1 MTPQLKGSFE
11 EALIGTGLLMPEHR
25 DDIFSI
31 PEKYFLACSKAFKEL
46 KARYEKGYEGVQL
59 SDGYDYFL
67 VHQTQNVE
75 QYKSI
80 IKDTYTRVQAYNTIK
95 RAEQLLS
102 DENQDVEEAISQISA
117 LTSDLSD
124 SSTMTDL
131 NHALVGV
138 LDSMEKIRS
147 GSPDESMK
155 TNLAFE
161 KHFSGFERGK
171 VYVIAARPA
180 MGKSAFA
187 LEIARRIAKNGQPVG
202 VMSLEMSNESLAFR
216 LLTAEVGMDAR
227 YLKHAQFESE
237 KQYEK
242 VLYTASELSKIPIY
256 LDDNSFL
263 NANTLRTRAHI
274 MKKKHGI
281 EMLIIDYLQLMTG
294 SNETRERDIAEASR
308 MCKVLSKE
316 LSIPVI
322 ALAQLNRGVEQRPNK
337 RPLLSDLR
345 ESGAI
350 EQDADVVMTL
360 YRPEYYN
367 KMHYGEGDPEDFTG
381 DSTRDICEVG
391 IVKNREGD
399 TGIVRQ
405 KFIKKEM
412 RFTNLDGYDLAF
424 GRDA

>member
-1 MTPQLKGSFE
+1 MTPQLKGGFE

-25 DDIFSI
+25 DEIFSI

-95 RAEQLLS
+95 RAENLLS
-102 DENQDVEEAISQISA
+102 DENQNVEEAISQISA

-138 LDSMEKIRS
+138 LDSIAKYKD
-147 GSPDESMK
+147 GFADESMK

-187 LEIARRIAKNGQPVG
+187 LEVARRIAKNGQPVG

-227 YLKHAQFESE
+227 LLKHGHLDDDKYAEVLEVASRLSE
-237 KQYEK
+237 
-242 VLYTASELSKIPIY
+242 IPIY
-256 LDDNSFL
+256 FDDNSFL

-316 LSIPVI
+316 LSIPVV

>member
-1 MTPQLKGSFE
+1 MTPQLRGGFE
-11 EALIGTGLLMPEHR
+11 EALIGTALLFPENQ
-25 DDIFSI
+25 DDVFSL
-31 PEKYFLACSKAFKEL
+31 PEKYFITCSKAFKEL
-46 KARYEKGYEGVQL
+46 KSRYEKGYEGAQL
-59 SDGYDYFL
+59 SDGYDYFMA
-67 VHQTQNVE
+67 HQTQNIE

-80 IKDTYTRVQAYNTIK
+80 VKDTYTRVQAFRTIK
-95 RAEQLLS
+95 RAEELLS
-102 DENQDVEEAISQISA
+102 DENQNVEEAISQISA

-124 SSTMTDL
+124 SNTMTDL
-131 NHALVGV
+131 GHALVGV
-138 LDSMEKIRS
+138 MDSIDKYKR
-147 GSPDESMK
+147 GLADESMK
-155 TNLAFE
+155 TNLDFE

-187 LEIARRIAKNGQPVG
+187 LEIARRIAKNAQPVG

-227 YLKHAQFESE
+227 LLKHGHFDEEKHQEILEAAGRLSE
-237 KQYEK
+237 
-242 VLYTASELSKIPIY
+242 IPIY
-256 LDDNSFL
+256 FDDNSFL

-316 LSIPVI
+316 ISIPVV

-367 KMHYGEGDPEDFTG
+367 KMHYGEGDPDTFAG

-424 GRDA
+424 GRDE